1 MSGLV
6 EDRLSMLEA
15 KIARLEARN
24 KLLRWVFL
32 LCLICGLTLAF
43 LNRTGAEGERWR
55 GKEIA
60 ILDQRGKVRVSLD
73 IRSDSPGLALFDQK
87 GGIRLSAS
95 VGPDGTPGIWLYDE
109 DGQGRAAFEMFGDSS
124 HLHFNTRRGKELV
137 SLGLNHDE
145 TTYLHLFSQERKEY
159 WKAP

>member
-1 MSGLV
+1 MSRQG
-6 EDRLSMLEA
+6 EDRIAMLEC
-15 KIARLEARN
+15 KIARLEANSRVV
-24 KLLRWVFL
+24 RWSIPL
-32 LCLICGLTLAF
+32 ALICGLSIMF
-43 LNRTGAEGERWR
+43 LNRTGAEVERWR

-60 ILDQRGKVRVSLD
+60 ILDQRGKVRASLD

-109 DGQGRAAFEMFGDSS
+109 DGQGRAAFEMVGDSS

-145 TTYLHLFSQERKEY
+145 TSYLHLFSQARKEY